1 MLVLNMENGL
11 PGRIGLHVHR
21 HARIANPIRETSREK
36 PDQELAPTLHQ
47 PMVAMTVEAVRMM
60 SNFATT
66 TCLVV
71 SSPLVGYFVKF
82 SPILRQKKF
91 ILYKILIFLSN
102 CSERLYLVNMG
113 RVDRMLEVLRRWIK
127 RKN

>member
-11 PGRIGLHVHR
+11 PGRTGLHVLR
-21 HARIANPIRETSREK
+21 RVRTANPKRETSREK

-71 SSPLVGYFVKF
+71 SSPLLDYFVKF
-82 SPILRQKKF
+82 S
-91 ILYKILIFLSN
+91 LIFLD
-102 CSERLYLVNMG
+102 RKTLYCMKYYY
-113 RVDRMLEVLRRWIK
+113 IC
-127 RKN
+127 

>member
-47 PMVAMTVEAVRMM
+47 PMVAMTVEAAKMT
-60 SNFATT
+60 SIFAIT

-71 SSPLVGYFVKF
+71 SSPLLDYFVKL
-82 SPILRQKKF
+82 SPI
-91 ILYKILIFLSN
+91 
-102 CSERLYLVNMG
+102 
-113 RVDRMLEVLRRWIK
+113 
-127 RKN
+127 

>member
-11 PGRIGLHVHR
+11 PGRTGLHVHR

-71 SSPLVGYFVKF
+71 SFPLLDYFVKF
-82 SPILRQKKF
+82 SLILDKKSLF
-91 ILYKILIFLSN
+91 Y
-102 CSERLYLVNMG
+102 
-113 RVDRMLEVLRRWIK
+113 IK
-127 RKN
+127 Y